1 MSMTQE
7 EIDALLRG
15 SQDGGATDST
25 DTQESQSG
33 INVELPEFG
42 EIDVPSQI
50 PLGSSPASGIVSP
63 LDPKLDMLYD
73 LQLMVSIELGRTN
86 MLIRD
91 ILRLGR
97 GSVIEFDKLVSEPV
111 DVLVNGKKVA
121 EGEVVVID
129 KHFGIRITSLVDPT
143 DRLRS
148 LKK

>member
-7 EIDALLRG
+7 EIDALLSG
-15 SQDGGATDST
+15 AQDSAPEAGTAEQPTIEV
-25 DTQESQSG
+25 DT
-33 INVELPEFG
+33 PAFG
-42 EIDVPSQI
+42 EIDVPGN
-50 PLGSSPASGIVSP
+50 PPGGINLNP

-129 KHFGIRITSLVDPT
+129 KHFGIRITSLVDPS

>member
-1 MSMTQE
+1 MSMTQD
-7 EIDALLRG
+7 EIDALIR
-15 SQDGGATDST
+15 GGALPAVEAAQVGAAITIET
-25 DTQESQSG
+25 PVFPEVPAPTESDSG
-33 INVELPEFG
+33 I
-42 EIDVPSQI
+42 
-50 PLGSSPASGIVSP
+50 AS
-63 LDPKLDMLYD
+63 LDPKLELLYD
-73 LQLMVSIELGRTN
+73 LQLPVSIELGKTN

-129 KHFGIRITSLVDPT
+129 KHFGIRITTLVDPS

-148 LKK
+148 LKR

>member
-7 EIDALLRG
+7 EIDALIKGEATPG
-15 SQDGGATDST
+15 SGEPKPAFNVESPSFPEMDAMTIGTAGDDGG
-25 DTQESQSG
+25 
-33 INVELPEFG
+33 I
-42 EIDVPSQI
+42 
-50 PLGSSPASGIVSP
+50 SP
-63 LDPKLDMLYD
+63 LDPKLELLYD
-73 LQLMVSIELGRTN
+73 LQLPVSIELGRTS

-129 KHFGIRITSLVDPT
+129 KHFGIRITTLVDPS

-148 LKK
+148 MRK